1 MIDCVQ
7 GARFCNRSNVRRYG
21 ASIFGGGPIAKDI
34 DADVG
39 EGDSRD
45 EGALRSGSL
54 TCHSEQIDHDDRE
67 IFIGIKRYC
76 R

>member
-7 GARFCNRSNVRRYG
+7 GARFCDRSNVRRYG

-39 EGDSRD
+39 EGDSGD

-54 TCHSEQIDHDDRE
+54 TCDSEQINHNDRK
-67 IFIGIKRYC
+67 ILIGIKL
-76 R
+76 